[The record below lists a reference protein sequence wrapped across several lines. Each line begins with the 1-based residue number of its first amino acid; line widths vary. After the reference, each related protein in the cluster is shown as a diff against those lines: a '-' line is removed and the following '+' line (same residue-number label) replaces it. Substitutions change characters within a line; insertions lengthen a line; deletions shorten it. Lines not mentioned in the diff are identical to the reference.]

1 MASLQDILAEIFAP
15 NPALANAGP
24 PVPTER
30 QSMPNAEPLSVPVPN
45 VPNTGPGRPMSAQDD
60 NPLMAWLKQKFS
72 TTPQPPDGMDERT
85 YQPGRPMPK
94 PGDFGVAPPSA
105 PPPSERPWATATP
118 DSNEGYAKQFGF
130 VSGGA
135 NDPGQRVQPTVERQ
149 PAMQPTASPGP
160 RPSVGPPRA
169 SMGPGPVAPQGQ
181 GEQGNEMARIFR
193 NLFQGAAAVDPTS
206 PKVSAIM
213 QGAAGSATSRY
224 KELEAENARKQQ
236 LARQGFEDT
245 LKVRKDQR
253 EEGLAGSLQK
263 YRAAKSNQ
271 DQSGMRYQ
279 DIAAFNNDVRNM
291 RKAVGEAVKNGEM
304 TPEQGRAEIQKEY
317 NKLVQQRLQK
327 TIDPKVDD
335 KAAPKAVG
343 DGKTKDAPA
352 APMSK
357 ADVDRLP
364 KGSYYVNPAD
374 GEIYQK
380 K

>member
-1 MASLQDILAEIFAP
+1 
-15 NPALANAGP
+15 
-24 PVPTER
+24 
-30 QSMPNAEPLSVPVPN
+30 
-45 VPNTGPGRPMSAQDD
+45 
-60 NPLMAWLKQKFS
+60 
-72 TTPQPPDGMDERT
+72 
-85 YQPGRPMPK
+85 
-94 PGDFGVAPPSA
+94 
-105 PPPSERPWATATP
+105 
-118 DSNEGYAKQFGF
+118 
-130 VSGGA
+130 
-135 NDPGQRVQPTVERQ
+135 
-149 PAMQPTASPGP
+149 
-160 RPSVGPPRA
+160 
-169 SMGPGPVAPQGQ
+169 
-181 GEQGNEMARIFR
+181 MARIFR